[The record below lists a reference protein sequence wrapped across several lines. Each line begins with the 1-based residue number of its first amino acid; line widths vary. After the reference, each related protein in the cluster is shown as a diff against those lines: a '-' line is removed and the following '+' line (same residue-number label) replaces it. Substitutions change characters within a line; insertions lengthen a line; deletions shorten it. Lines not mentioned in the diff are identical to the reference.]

1 MPQKK
6 VHNHGIN
13 FPRKN
18 IWEKTK
24 PIKKHHTKKTTHNFP
39 NKKTNSNASCQ
50 KCQIGK
56 NCQNQF
62 VCWCVFFFPTC
73 QVRMS
78 RFWERC
84 DFSPF
89 PSFCTPPPPP
99 CLLLFQFVLTLGTN
113 GLLYRKPGCSGARL
127 DPNHIAN
134 SRCNGARLGPN
145 TIANS
150 GCNEARW
157 TRTLVEH
164 CEKIR
169 SPKSRWLRI
178 LSCAI
183 YVKCKMRRID
193 GPTPIQNRSVAP
205 CMSLKMTYFLQSSA
219 LVSPNNFFSTSKSF
233 FET

>member
-1 MPQKK
+1 M
-6 VHNHGIN
+6 
-13 FPRKN
+13 
-18 IWEKTK
+18 
-24 PIKKHHTKKTTHNFP
+24 
-39 NKKTNSNASCQ
+39 
-50 KCQIGK
+50 
-56 NCQNQF
+56 
-62 VCWCVFFFPTC
+62 CVFFPNLPGEDVKVLRK
-73 QVRMS
+73 VRFLS
-78 RFWERC
+78 
-84 DFSPF
+84 FSF
-89 PSFCTPPPPP
+89 FLYSSSSS
-99 CLLLFQFVLTLGTN
+99 CLLLCQFVLTLGTN

-219 LVSPNNFFSTSKSF
+219 LVSPNNFFSTSNSF
-233 FET
+233 FEIDGATPTHSPKSGWECPHRWRNSLISPGVHEPTLPKYAT